1 MEFRLQNMRGL
12 FLTVFLFQIRTLY
25 LFEIVKVVIQSTTAL
40 NIVEYGSLRLLS
52 PRSVVKWFNWTNCLV
67 SCCTDV
73 LKIFFFYF

>member
-40 NIVEYGSLRLLS
+40 NIVEYGGFT
-52 PRSVVKWFNWTNCLV
+52 PSVVPSV
-67 SCCTDV
+67 CCQMV
-73 LKIFFFYF
+73 